1 VDSGSPGAGAGGRA
15 LIRVSESPHGLP
27 VTPTS
32 PNLAFMIEARALLR
46 PALLPVLVAVVV
58 AWVVLAV
65 APMSNF
71 WVMWLAMT
79 VAMMIPSATRPLA
92 RAASG
97 SALRGGLFVTGYV
110 VVWGAMGIPALL
122 ILRAV
127 TWTPTWIAATW
138 IVAGAYQLTPVMRRH
153 LTNCSSISFHDD
165 PLRYGLRQGLRCA
178 LSCGPLM
185 VAVSVTA
192 MAVPQLWLALAV
204 MVVMTAFICWEKRSS
219 TTMRALAVSGLAMLM
234 IAGVAW
240 AVAGNGSRASHD
252 MPGMSMSAR

>member
-1 VDSGSPGAGAGGRA
+1 MDSGSPGAGAGGRA
-15 LIRVSESPHGLP
+15 LIRVSESPHRLP

-32 PNLAFMIEARALLR
+32 PNLASMIEARALLR

-71 WVMWLAMT
+71 WVMWLAMA
-79 VAMMIPSATRPLA
+79 VAMMIPSSTRPLA

-97 SALRGGLFVTGYV
+97 SAVRGLIFSSGYV
-110 VVWGAMGIPALL
+110 AVWAAAGIPALL

-127 TWTPTWIAATW
+127 TWTPTWIAVSW

-153 LTNCSSISFHDD
+153 LTACSGITFHGD
-165 PLRYGLRQGLRCA
+165 PLRYGIRQGFRCA
-178 LSCGPLM
+178 ISCGPLM

-192 MAVPQLWLALAV
+192 MAVPQLWLALV
-204 MVVMTAFICWEKRSS
+204 ILVVMTAFICWEKRSS
-219 TTMRALAVSGLAMLM
+219 TTVRALAVSGLAMLM

>member
-1 VDSGSPGAGAGGRA
+1 MDSGSPGAGAGGRA
-15 LIRVSESPHGLP
+15 LIRVSESPHRLP

-32 PNLAFMIEARALLR
+32 PNLASMIEARALLR

-71 WVMWLAMT
+71 WVMWLAMA
-79 VAMMIPSATRPLA
+79 VAMMIPSSTRPLA

-97 SALRGGLFVTGYV
+97 SAVRGLIFSSGYV
-110 VVWGAMGIPALL
+110 AVWAAAGIPALL

-165 PLRYGLRQGLRCA
+165 PLRYGLRQGLRCV

-185 VAVSVTA
+185 VAVTVTA
-192 MAVPQLWLALAV
+192 MAVPQLWLALAI
-204 MVVMTAFICWEKRSS
+204 MVAMTAFICWEKRSS
-219 TTMRALAVSGLAMLM
+219 TTARALAATGLAMLV

-240 AVAGNGSRASHD
+240 AVAGSGTTAGHD
-252 MPGMSMSAR
+252 MSGMSLTSH

>member
-1 VDSGSPGAGAGGRA
+1 
-15 LIRVSESPHGLP
+15 
-27 VTPTS
+27 
-32 PNLAFMIEARALLR
+32 MIEARALLR
-46 PALLPVLVAVVV
+46 PALLPVFLAVVV

-71 WVMWLAMT
+71 WVMWLAMA

-97 SALRGGLFVTGYV
+97 SAARGLIFSFGYV
-110 VVWGAMGIPALL
+110 AVWAAAGIPALL

-127 TWTPTWIAATW
+127 TWTPTWIAVSW

-153 LTNCSSISFHDD
+153 LTACAAISFHGD
-165 PLRYGLRQGLRCA
+165 PLRYGFRQGLRCA
-178 LSCGPLM
+178 IACGPLM

-192 MAVPQLWLALAV
+192 MAVPQLWLALV
-204 MVVMTAFICWEKRSS
+204 ILVVMTAFICWEKRSS
-219 TTMRALAVSGLAMLM
+219 TTVRARVVSGVAMLM

-240 AVAGNGSRASHD
+240 AVAGNGAVAPHG
-252 MPGMSMSAR
+252 MPGMSISSH